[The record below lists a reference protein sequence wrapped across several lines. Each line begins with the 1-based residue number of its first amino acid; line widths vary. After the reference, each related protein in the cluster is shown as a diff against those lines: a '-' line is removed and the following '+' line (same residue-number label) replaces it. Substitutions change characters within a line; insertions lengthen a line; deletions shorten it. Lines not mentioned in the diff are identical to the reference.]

1 MKKKFIVLLVISILS
16 FVPVL
21 GFLMGFGAIIG
32 ALKIKSN
39 QKVSVLVL
47 AVIGILFNSFLL
59 GLGIKYYNN
68 YIKQVSITREFS
80 YVIEGNDLGLKVND
94 VSFNYEELTIE
105 GSNNTIKKIDKVLVI
120 VNILKLDVGTY
131 DIDDLDIVFYDQNNN
146 ELEDIKVLDND
157 LQATVEIDSY
167 DNIVVRDIEITTINS
182 KNLSDGY
189 IANIVGAG
197 ALILTL
203 RGPLELI
210 EQLDEEDIECFVD
223 LDGLLEGE
231 YSVLV
236 NVNIPDMRIE
246 VLNQPTVTVRLVRL

>member
-21 GFLMGFGAIIG
+21 GFFMGFGAIIG

-39 QKVSVLVL
+39 QKIVSVLVL

-182 KNLSDGY
+182 KNLSEGY
-189 IANIVGAG
+189 IANIIDAE
-197 ALILTL
+197 LTLTL

-246 VLNQPTVTVRLVRL
+246 VLNQPTVMVRLVRL